1 MKKLITVLV
10 LLAAAGGG
18 AYYYYSY
25 GQVEEKPQVVQ
36 VTVSQGTI
44 TEVVQAT
51 GTLEA
56 WRTVQVGPQVSGT
69 IQWLGADFNSIV
81 RAGDV
86 IARLDP
92 SLLQTQVDIQTANI
106 ERQETDIASQ
116 RIQLEDAQRNL
127 ARTKELFD
135 KGLANQTQLEQADL
149 TVKTRTAQI
158 ASAEKQLV
166 QARANMSQAKLN
178 VSYTEVKS
186 PIDGVVVNRRVDI
199 GQTVQSSM
207 NITPFFDIA
216 TDLRTLRLSAQVDEA
231 EIGKVQPNMPVTFTV
246 DSYAG
251 QTFQGTVS
259 AVRLNAFTQNN
270 VVTYPVWI
278 DAPNPDL
285 KLRPSMTATV
295 RIRISSAENVVRIPN
310 QALRFRP
317 TNDIYTALGL
327 TPPPPTQGRGGRA
340 GREGGNGQGPDTN
353 AVPAQGGGQRQQ
365 TAGTQGRQGRQG
377 GQQAT
382 AGDQAGQGRR
392 QQNGGQAA
400 DGGGR
405 GGFGA
410 GEGQGFG
417 RGQFAN
423 MTPEERQR
431 MRDQFA
437 ARGGAPGGGRGG
449 RGGGQAPTGA
459 RGGRGGAPSTLAVV
473 PGQAFGRPPSDLPPL
488 EGATKIDE
496 LFQPTPQR
504 VTTGSVWTW
513 DEPNKKLAEIRVTTG
528 ITDGQ
533 FSQLISGDVK
543 PGQQLVTSVV
553 IPLTQAQR
561 NQQNNI
567 FGNQGRGGFGGM
579 QPGGPGG
586 PGGGGFGGQPGGGG
600 GGGRGGGRGG
610 D

>member
-1 MKKLITVLV
+1 MKKWITVLV

-25 GQVEEKPQVVQ
+25 GKTEEKPQVVQ
-36 VTVSQGTI
+36 ATVSQGTI

-69 IQWLGADFNSIV
+69 INWLGADFNSIV

-116 RIQLEDAQRNL
+116 NVQLEDAQRTF
-127 ARTKELFD
+127 ARTKELFA
-135 KGLANQTQLEQADL
+135 KGLANQTQLEQAEL
-149 TVKTRTAQI
+149 AIKTRQAQI

-231 EIGKVQPNMPVTFTV
+231 DIGKVQPGMPVNFTV

-251 QTFQGTVS
+251 QNFQGTVS

-278 DAPNPDL
+278 DAPNLDL

-295 RIRISSAENVVRIPN
+295 RIHIASAENVVRIPN

-317 TNDIYTALGL
+317 TTDMYTALGL
-327 TPPPPTQGRGGRA
+327 TPPPPTPAGARGARGGRA
-340 GREGGNGQGPDTN
+340 GEAPSD
-353 AVPAQGGGQRQQ
+353 APATTTAPTGTQRGQRQNQ
-365 TAGTQGRQGRQG
+365 AAPATGRSGRATPGGATGQQGRQ
-377 GQQAT
+377 
-382 AGDQAGQGRR
+382 AGES
-392 QQNGGQAA
+392 
-400 DGGGR
+400 GGR
-405 GGFGA
+405 GFGA

-423 MTPEERQR
+423 LSPEERQR
-431 MRDQFA
+431 LREQF
-437 ARGGAPGGGRGG
+437 GGGRGG
-449 RGGGQAPTGA
+449 ANAAGGQG
-459 RGGRGGAPSTLAVV
+459 RRGGAASAGGGNAAARQ
-473 PGQAFGRPPSDLPPL
+473 GQAFGRPPSDLAPL
-488 EGATKIDE
+488 EGNKIDE

-504 VTTGSVWTW
+504 VTQGGVWTW
-513 DEPNKKLAEIRVTTG
+513 DEPNKKLTEIRVTTG
-528 ITDGQ
+528 LTDGQ

-543 PGQQLVTSVV
+543 PGQQLVTSIV

-561 NQQNNI
+561 QQNNI
-567 FGNQGRGGFGGM
+567 FGNQGRGNFGGM
-579 QPGGPGG
+579 QPGGAPGG
-586 PGGGGFGGQPGGGG
+586 FQGGRDGGGGGNNRGGG
-600 GGGRGGGRGG
+600 GGGRGN
-610 D
+610 

>member
-1 MKKLITVLV
+1 MKKLIAGLV

-18 AYYYYSY
+18 AYYYYTY
-25 GQVEEKPQVVQ
+25 GKTEEKPQVVQ
-36 VTVSQGTI
+36 ATITQGTI
-44 TEVVQAT
+44 IEQVQAT

-81 RAGDV
+81 RAGET

-106 ERQETDIASQ
+106 ERQETEIASQ
-116 RIQLEDAQRNL
+116 RVQLEDAQRNL
-127 ARTKELFD
+127 ARTKELFE
-135 KGLANQTQLEQADL
+135 KGLANQTQLEQAEL
-149 TVKTRTAQI
+149 TVKTRQAQI
-158 ASAEKQLV
+158 ASADKQLV
-166 QARANMSQAKLN
+166 QARANLSQAKLN
-178 VSYTEVKS
+178 VSYTEVKA

-216 TDLRTLRLSAQVDEA
+216 TDLRALRLSAQVDEA
-231 EIGKVQPNMPVTFTV
+231 DIGKVQPGMPVAFTV

-295 RIRISSAENVVRIPN
+295 RIRIAAAENVVRVPN

-327 TPPPPTQGRGGRA
+327 TPPPPTAGGRGRGGR
-340 GREGGNGQGPDTN
+340 EGGAVNGAPETN
-353 AVPAQGGGQRQQ
+353 ASPAQGGQRQQ
-365 TAGTQGRQGRQG
+365 MAANRAGTR
-377 GQQAT
+377 
-382 AGDQAGQGRR
+382 
-392 QQNGGQAA
+392 GQAA
-400 DGGGR
+400 AGDPQAQGREQRQAPAQGGEGRANSAGGR

-423 MTPEERQR
+423 LSPEERQR
-431 MRDQFA
+431 LREQF
-437 ARGGAPGGGRGG
+437 GGGRGG
-449 RGGGQAPTGA
+449 NGQ
-459 RGGRGGAPSTLAVV
+459 GGRGGANA
-473 PGQAFGRPPSDLPPL
+473 GGFQGRRGGNAQNVAAAAPQGRSLSRSGADLPPL
-488 EGATKIDE
+488 EGASKIDE

-504 VTTGSVWTW
+504 ITPGSVWTW
-513 DEPNKKLAEIRVTTG
+513 DEAGKKLTEIRVTTAL
-528 ITDGQ
+528 TDGQ
-533 FSQLISGDVK
+533 FSQLVSGDLK
-543 PGQQLVTSVV
+543 PGQQVVTNV
-553 IPLTQAQR
+553 IVPISQAQR

-579 QPGGPGG
+579 QPGFGPGG
-586 PGGGGFGGQPGGGG
+586 MPGGGTPGGGG
-600 GGGRGGGRGG
+600 GGNRGGGGRGG